1 MAANRKLRAA
11 ALSICSNSLLITM
24 KVVAGLS
31 SGSISILSEAA
42 HSGADLLAA
51 VIAAISLKISSKPAD
66 KSHPYGHGKFENV
79 SGVIEGLLIFG
90 AAAFI
95 IVESAEKII
104 HPGSFHTT
112 NAGIMVMAAS
122 AVINFFVS
130 SHLYKV
136 SKEEDSIALEADAL
150 HLKTDVYTSAGVAAG
165 LLTIKMT
172 GIHLL
177 DPIIAIAVA
186 LLILFEA
193 WQLCSSAFSPLLDGS
208 LPAEEEAAIREILEE
223 HVTGDFTFCHL
234 RTRKSGPNRFVDFHA
249 RIRPSMPV
257 KQANE
262 ITRHL
267 REEIQDIMP
276 NVHVHVNVEP
286 MDE

>member
-1 MAANRKLRAA
+1 MGPNRKLRAA
-11 ALSICSNSLLITM
+11 ALSICSNSLLIIM
-24 KVVAGLS
+24 KVFAGLS

-51 VIAAISLKISSKPAD
+51 VIAAVSLKISSKPAD

-95 IVESAEKII
+95 IVESVEKII
-104 HPGSFHTT
+104 HPGGFHTT
-112 NAGIMVMAAS
+112 NMGIIVMAAS

-130 SHLYKV
+130 RHLYKV
-136 SKEEDSIALEADAL
+136 SREEDSIALEADAL

-165 LLTIKMT
+165 LLTIKLT
-172 GIHLL
+172 GIQLL

-186 LLILFEA
+186 MLIIFEA
-193 WQLCSSAFSPLLDGS
+193 WQLCSSAFSPLLDSS
-208 LPAEEEAAIREILEE
+208 LPAEEEAAIQEILER
-223 HVTGDFTFCHL
+223 HVTGDFTYCHL

>member
-1 MAANRKLRAA
+1 MATNRKLRAA
-11 ALSICSNSLLITM
+11 FLSIGSNSLLIAM
-24 KVVAGLS
+24 KLFVGLT

-51 VIAAISLKISSKPAD
+51 LNAAISLIISAKPAD

-79 SGVIEGLLIFG
+79 SGVIEGLLIFA

-95 IVESAEKII
+95 IVESAEKIA
-104 HPGSFHTT
+104 HPGDFRVTH
-112 NAGIMVMAAS
+112 AAIIVMAAS

-130 SHLYKV
+130 RHLYKV
-136 SKEEDSIALEADAL
+136 AKEEDSIALEADAL
-150 HLKTDVYTSAGVAAG
+150 HLKTDVYTSAGVALG
-165 LLTIKMT
+165 LLTMRFT

-177 DPIIAIAVA
+177 DPIVAIAVA
-186 LLILFEA
+186 MLILREA
-193 WQLCSSAFSPLLDGS
+193 WHLCCSAFSPLLDSS
-208 LPAEEEAAIREILEE
+208 LPEDEETAILNLLEE
-223 HVTGDFTFCHL
+223 HVTGDFRFCHL

-249 RIRPSMPV
+249 QIKPSMPV
-257 KQANE
+257 KKANE

-267 REEIQDIMP
+267 QEEIEKLVP

-286 MDE
+286 MDD